1 MDARPDVAVIDDAG
15 VAASV
20 LDPIRARVL
29 AALDQPGSATTVATT
44 LGLTRQQVNYHLRS
58 LEDHG
63 LLQLVEER
71 RRRGLTERI
80 VQAVAG
86 GFVVSPTVL
95 GGLAADPSRV
105 DRLSAQYVVAVAARV
120 VREVGGLAVAARQ
133 ARQSL
138 PTLAIDTEIRF
149 ASAADRAAFTQEL
162 ADAVRRLAAS
172 YHDER
177 APRGRW
183 HRLVV
188 LAHPVPID
196 SIPPTAKE
204 ATP

>member
-15 VAASV
+15 VAVSV

-29 AALDQPGSATTVATT
+29 AALDQPGSATTVAST

-63 LLQLVEER
+63 LLQLIEER
-71 RRRGLTERI
+71 PRRGLTERI

-105 DRLSAQYVVAVAARV
+105 DRLSAQYVIAVAARV
-120 VREVGGLAVAARQ
+120 VREVGVLATAARR
-133 ARQSL
+133 AGQSL

-149 ASAADRAAFTQEL
+149 ASAADRSAFTREL
-162 ADAVRRLAAS
+162 AETVTRLAAT

-188 LAHPVPID
+188 AAHPLPID
-196 SIPPTAKE
+196 SIPPSAKE